1 MKFLD
6 ALQIVLIVLK
16 ILGIIKASWFMVL
29 IPFWIVLA
37 FVLLYVIMSLH
48 DGDWGGIK

>member
-29 IPFWIVLA
+29 IPIWIVLA
-37 FVLLYVIMSLH
+37 LTLVYVIWSLRTIN
-48 DGDWGGIK
+48 GGK

>member
-16 ILGIIKASWFMVL
+16 ILGIIKASCFMVL

-37 FVLLYVIMSLH
+37 ITLVYVIWSLK
-48 DGDWGGIK
+48 DNDWGV